1 METLLPM
8 SLRQLNHLD
17 LLRRVE
23 RSELTERKAAE
34 LLQVTDRTVRRQL
47 ARLDDEG
54 PGFLKHGLKGQPSN
68 NRMPDKETEKIE
80 KLLREKYSDF
90 GPTFAAEKLSEL
102 HDIDRDAKTVRRI
115 LISLKLFMPRRVRTK
130 VVHRFWRMRR
140 SMKGELVQFDGSYH
154 DWFDGRGGITEACL
168 LLAIDDAT
176 GDILDAQFAPHE
188 GVLPVMGF
196 WLGYAAIHGIPQAVY
211 LDRFSTYSMN
221 MKIAA
226 ENPDTLTQFER
237 AAKDVG
243 MKVIHA
249 HSPQAKGRVENAFG
263 TLQDRLIKE
272 MRLKNVRSVE
282 EANIFLR
289 RSFIP
294 SYNRKFGKTPTKPG
308 DLHRKPTERE
318 LKDVLPYIFCRK
330 ETRVVRNDF
339 TLPYKKTWFQ
349 LLPTPRLAMRPKERV
364 DVHELPGGF
373 IHLFVRGKSANFLPL
388 PTSPTGGSGDI
399 TTLTV

>member
-8 SLRQLNHLD
+8 SLRQINHLD

-23 RSELTERKAAE
+23 RSELTGRKAADM
-34 LLQVTDRTVRRQL
+34 LQVTDRTIRRQL
-47 ARLDDEG
+47 ARLDEEG

-68 NRMPDKETEKIE
+68 NRMPNKETKKIE
-80 KLLREKYSDF
+80 DLLRKKYPDF
-90 GPTFAAEKLSEL
+90 GPTFAAEKLAEL
-102 HDIDRDAKTVRRI
+102 HEIDRDAKTVRRI
-115 LISLKLFMPRRVRTK
+115 LIRLGLFIPRRARTK
-130 VVHRFWRMRR
+130 VVHRFWRIRR
-140 SMKGELVQFDGSYH
+140 SMRGELVQFDGSYH
-154 DWFDGRGGITEACL
+154 NWFEDRGGISEACL

-196 WLGYAAIHGIPQAVY
+196 WLSYAAIHGIPQAVY

-272 MRLKNVRSVE
+272 MRLNDIRSVE

-289 RSFIP
+289 RIFIP
-294 SYNRKFGKTPTKPG
+294 SHNRKFGKAPAKSG

-318 LKDVLPYIFCRK
+318 IKDVLTYIFCRK

-339 TLPYKKTWFQ
+339 TLSYKTAWFQ
-349 LLPTPRLAMRPKERV
+349 LLPTPRLAVRPKERV
-364 DVHELPGGF
+364 DVHELPDES
-373 IHLFVRGKSANFLPL
+373 IQLFVRGKRADFLLLPARQKDSSVGSA
-388 PTSPTGGSGDI
+388 
-399 TTLTV
+399 TLTV